1 MKTVTIDTN
10 VLPASDLIA
19 LAKVQ
24 GYEVAVVSVTGRE
37 VGHGDARLQA
47 PQLGQ
52 VFETGICGESEW
64 GTSIFGNADSLEGIL
79 QIISNGSFPKS
90 GQRGQLSDGQQR
102 QLRDAMI
109 LEAHVRN
116 GRDVFVTDDKKAF
129 TNNGRRDALR
139 SFLKTRILTKEE
151 FLQELQS

>member
-37 VGHGDARLQA
+37 VGHGDVRL
-47 PQLGQ
+47 
-52 VFETGICGESEW
+52 
-64 GTSIFGNADSLEGIL
+64 
-79 QIISNGSFPKS
+79 
-90 GQRGQLSDGQQR
+90 QR

-116 GRDVFVTDDKKAF
+116 GRDVFITDDKKAF
-129 TNNGRRDALR
+129 INNGRRDALR